1 MKKLLT
7 YIIVFVIVGPGII
20 SCNTDIEAL
29 GIVVPDK
36 MSKEYWENL
45 RAYKARNDHEVFF
58 GWFGG
63 WTANSADMIN
73 YLRSVPDSVDI
84 ISIWGAYQNLSP
96 AQMEDLRYVQD
107 VKGTRV
113 TYTIFAHKI
122 PDEFMSGENH
132 EIATP
137 EGIEEYAKSLVD
149 TMYKYGYQGIDLDY
163 EPGYQEFPGV
173 PFSGPL
179 VGPSY
184 MWPDYMDNMEMF
196 VKALGKYIGPK
207 SGTRN
212 LLIIDGVPYH
222 LKQGL
227 AEYFNYGVVQSY
239 NSRGYQ
245 DLQGRFDN
253 AAKNGWKPEQYIFAE
268 TFEGGKYASGGVDHS
283 LREGGSVPSLEGM
296 ARFLPMYEG
305 KLATRKGGCGTYHME
320 NDYRSNPNYK
330 WTRNAIRI
338 MNEH

>member
-1 MKKLLT
+1 ML
-7 YIIVFVIVGPGII
+7 F
-20 SCNTDIEAL
+20 
-29 GIVVPDK
+29 
-36 MSKEYWENL
+36 
-45 RAYKARNDHEVFF
+45 
-58 GWFGG
+58 
-63 WTANSADMIN
+63 
-73 YLRSVPDSVDI
+73 RS
-84 ISIWGAYQNLSP
+84 
-96 AQMEDLRYVQD
+96 
-107 VKGTRV
+107 
-113 TYTIFAHKI
+113 
-122 PDEFMSGENH
+122 
-132 EIATP
+132 
-137 EGIEEYAKSLVD
+137 
-149 TMYKYGYQGIDLDY
+149 
-163 EPGYQEFPGV
+163 
-173 PFSGPL
+173 
-179 VGPSY
+179 
-184 MWPDYMDNMEMF
+184 
-196 VKALGKYIGPK
+196 
-207 SGTRN
+207 
-212 LLIIDGVPYH
+212 PYH